1 MLAMTVRV
9 MPHCW
14 RARLDLPRGVTE
26 MDPSSMVMVTSS
38 VAVKLLASLGPL
50 ISMVCPESVAETP
63 SGRATGCLPI
73 RDMSGPPSKYR
84 AEHFAA
90 DIGGARGCIR
100 HHTLGGGD
108 NRHTETLADLRDV
121 LDAHVDAAAGGRDP
135 GHLANDGRAL
145 VILEAD
151 LDAGMPVG
159 PRHHLVAA
167 DVAFGLQHLEHAL
180 AQLGGRG
187 DDGGLAAH
195 LPVADPGEHIA
206 DRIVHISALLTS
218 STSRRRATA
227 RQ

>member
-26 MDPSSMVMVTSS
+26 MDPSPMVMVTSS
-38 VAVKLLASLGPL
+38 VAVKVLASFGPL
-50 ISMVCPESVAETP
+50 TSMVWPESVAVTP

-108 NRHTETLADLRDV
+108 NRHTEALADLRNV
-121 LDAHVDAAAGGRDP
+121 LDAHVDAAARLGDP
-135 GHLANDGRAL
+135 FHLMDDGRTL
-145 VILEAD
+145 EILEAD
-151 LDAGMPVG
+151 FQFRVS
-159 PRHHLVAA
+159 
-167 DVAFGLQHLEHAL
+167 
-180 AQLGGRG
+180 LGAGRG
-187 DDGGLAAH
+187 F
-195 LPVADPGEHIA
+195 
-206 DRIVHISALLTS
+206 
-218 STSRRRATA
+218 
-227 RQ
+227 